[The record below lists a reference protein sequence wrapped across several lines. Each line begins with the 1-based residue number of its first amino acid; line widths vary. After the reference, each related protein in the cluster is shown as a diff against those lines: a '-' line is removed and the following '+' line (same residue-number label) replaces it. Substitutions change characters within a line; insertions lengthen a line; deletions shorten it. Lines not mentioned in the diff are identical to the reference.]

1 MCLSLRRI
9 SELFRRFFWPH
20 GSLRCSDVRYEPV
33 CALFRQ
39 VHGEW
44 GGPANGELDDLSL
57 RFPNIEFYC
66 LEGVYLLW
74 HMTTAT
80 LPGICN
86 TVRLISFQSRNK
98 TKPNLFFPPHHISHQ
113 KQLLPILES
122 MLRFPSKVLLKLPYF
137 PKHHTPRDALK
148 CKYSISRVIS
158 RQYENNQS
166 DIMCC
171 ILTLSFSRRL

>member
-1 MCLSLRRI
+1 MDWKILVRDTHERRYGVFKNTPEGLPGCEELFTAFSCVSLRRI

-20 GSLRCSDVRYEPV
+20 GSLRYSDVRYEPV

-44 GGPANGELDDLSL
+44 GGLANGELDDLSL
-57 RFPNIEFYC
+57 RFPNIEFHC

-86 TVRLISFQSRNK
+86 TVQLISFQSRNK
-98 TKPNLFFPPHHISHQ
+98 TKPNLFFPIIFRTKSNFFQ
-113 KQLLPILES
+113 FLN
-122 MLRFPSKVLLKLPYF
+122 RCYVFP
-137 PKHHTPRDALK
+137 A
-148 CKYSISRVIS
+148 
-158 RQYENNQS
+158 
-166 DIMCC
+166 
-171 ILTLSFSRRL
+171 SFT